1 MDEADILGDRIGIM
15 KAGKLE
21 CLGSSMFLKQKFA
34 VGYILKLNKVTGFT
48 ENQADDLLGFLMENL
63 DPKINIVHENRKEIV
78 FNIPNELQS
87 KFKEFFNNFDKK
99 LTELGVR
106 NYSIQMTSLAEVF
119 EKVGTFDKS
128 E

>member
-1 MDEADILGDRIGIM
+1 
-15 KAGKLE
+15 
-21 CLGSSMFLKQKFA
+21 
-34 VGYILKLNKVTGFT
+34 
-48 ENQADDLLGFLMENL
+48 MENL
-63 DPKINIVHENRKEIV
+63 DPKINIVQENRKEIV

-119 EKVGTFDKS
+119 
-128 E
+128 